1 MSVELAAARVLDA
14 GAVGSIL
21 SDSIEELDWMPR
33 LHTRA
38 EDISFAAEMIDQGW
52 VTVARKQNTLCG
64 FLALRGGEVLSLYV
78 DAKARSQGVGQ
89 TLLNAAKSDAD
100 CLTLWTFAANE
111 GAQRFYTRAGFVEM
125 ERGDGSGNEEG
136 LPDIRFEW
144 KRIR

>member
-1 MSVELAAARVLDA
+1 VSVELAAARVLDA

-89 TLLNAAKSDAD
+89 TL
-100 CLTLWTFAANE
+100 WTFAANE
-111 GAQRFYTRAGFVEM
+111 RAQRFYARAGFVEM
-125 ERGDGSGNEEG
+125 ERGDGSGNDEG